1 MSNLYTE
8 TNNTDAHMNN
18 ECGTIYI
25 YIYIYMTERKN
36 K

>member
-1 MSNLYTE
+1 MNNLYTE
-8 TNNTDAHMNN
+8 TNNTDTHMNN

-25 YIYIYMTERKN
+25 CLKEKIN